1 MSRAITNPVDMSGRT
16 VLVTGASTGIGRAVA
31 VLLAAL
37 GARVILNGRN
47 VEALDATL
55 KTMAGEGHIISAF
68 DLSYMDAIAPWM
80 KSLSQ
85 DHGLLNGVAHC
96 AGIQVTKPVRNVD
109 EAFFDETMRTN
120 LGSALALARGFRQKA
135 CKGSPAAMVFVSSIA
150 GLIGQPG
157 NAVYAASKGGLISA
171 TRALA
176 VEFLRDDIR
185 VNAVAPALV
194 ETEMASKARAGMTVE
209 QFQFIINQ
217 HPMGTGLPEDV
228 ANSIAFLLSGAS
240 RWINAITLPV
250 EGAYLAR

>member
-1 MSRAITNPVDMSGRT
+1 MSRAIANPIDMSGRT
-16 VLVTGASTGIGRAVA
+16 VLITGASTGIGRAVA
-31 VLLAAL
+31 VLMAAL

-47 VEALDATL
+47 VEGLNATL
-55 KTMAGEGHIISAF
+55 KTMVGEGHIIAAF
-68 DLSYMDAIAPWM
+68 DLSDMDVIAQWM

-85 DHGLLNGVAHC
+85 DHGLLNGVVHC
-96 AGIQVTKPVRNVD
+96 AGIQVTKPVRNLD
-109 EAFFDETMRTN
+109 EAFFDETMRIN

-150 GLIGQPG
+150 GFIGQPG

-194 ETEMASKARAGMTVE
+194 ETEMSSKARAGMTTE
-209 QFQFIINQ
+209 QYQYMLDQ
-217 HPMGTGLPEDV
+217 HPMGIGLPEDV
-228 ANSIAFLLSGAS
+228 ANAIAFLLSDAS

>member
-1 MSRAITNPVDMSGRT
+1 MSRAIANPMDMSGRT
-16 VLVTGASTGIGRAVA
+16 VLITGASTGIGRAVA
-31 VLLAAL
+31 VLTAAL

-47 VEALDATL
+47 VEGLNVTL
-55 KTMAGEGHIISAF
+55 KSMADEGHIIAAF
-68 DLSYMDAIAPWM
+68 DLSDMDAIAPWM
-80 KSLSQ
+80 KALSQ
-85 DHGLLNGVAHC
+85 DHGLLNGVVHC

-120 LGSALALARGFRQKA
+120 LGSALALARGYRQKA

-194 ETEMASKARAGMTVE
+194 ETEMSSKARAGMTTE
-209 QFQFIINQ
+209 QYQYMLDQ
-217 HPMGTGLPEDV
+217 HPMGIGLPEDV
-228 ANSIAFLLSGAS
+228 ANAIAFLLSDAS